1 MNVVPPDRDAPGESN
16 NPLFAKAQNVL
27 ESHKLDITKAWLNRI
42 IAQIDDLSTLEG
54 FPTQESI
61 QVSVELIE
69 GLAAALRDPAGGR
82 EFEPGGRYYE
92 RAGMLGALGGRDAQ
106 GLVSLSQSMLALEN
120 AVWELLVQ
128 SLRKEDRNLLALVM
142 RLREALHGV
151 FTASTESYYIRSNT
165 ELDRLAHTDVLTG
178 LYNRRYMVQELER
191 HVEIFKRY
199 RHPFSL
205 LMLDLDYLKWI
216 NDNYGHPAGDAALK
230 HVATMLKVNVRDVDI
245 PCRYGGDEFVVLMPE
260 TEKDAV
266 ESVGARIIESL
277 HKTKLKLDHSL
288 VSLEMSVG
296 ISSCPED
303 GRESE
308 ELLQEADASL
318 YRAKQRKT
326 EALGGQGQEQ

>member
-1 MNVVPPDRDAPGESN
+1 MNVPPPHNEAAGIPPS
-16 NPLFAKAQNVL
+16 PLLAKAESVL
-27 ESHKLDITKAWLNRI
+27 ASHKLGITKAWLNRI
-42 IAQIDDLSTLEG
+42 IAQIDDLSTLEN
-54 FPTQESI
+54 FPTQDSI
-61 QVSVELIE
+61 RTAAELVE
-69 GLAAALRDPAGGR
+69 GLAAALHDPTVAR

-92 RAGMLGALGGRDAQ
+92 RAASLGAMGSGDAQ

-120 AVWELLVQ
+120 SVWELLVE
-128 SLRKEDRNLLALVM
+128 SLRKEDRGLLTLVM
-142 RLREALHGV
+142 RLREALHGIH
-151 FTASTESYYIRSNT
+151 TASTEAYFIRSNT

-199 RHPFSL
+199 HHPFSL
-205 LMLDLDYLKWI
+205 LMMDLDYLKWI

-230 HVATMLKVNVRDVDI
+230 HVATLLKVNVRDVDI

-260 TEKDAV
+260 TDKQVV
-266 ESVGARIIESL
+266 EIVGTRIAESL
-277 HKTKLKLDHSL
+277 QKTKLKIGNAL

-303 GRESE
+303 GREAE

-318 YRAKQRKT
+318 YRAKQRKA
-326 EALGGQGQEQ
+326 EGLRQQGQDH